1 MVTIFSFKM
10 LEFFNFVM
18 LFTKKIYDLLEYII
32 CSVFKSYILCYLC
45 CQNIILR
52 LTAQQ
57 QQHQTETKLSL
68 SQVVHFGIMICQKHA
83 EYYQKRKLAEA
94 EFPFPVLHYSI
105 SISSPL
111 SKCCRCST
119 TRNLIDLAQI
129 QSRMQLS
136 HFGKVPSCLL

>member
-10 LEFFNFVM
+10 LELFNFMM

-45 CQNIILR
+45 YQNIILR

-83 EYYQKRKLAEA
+83 EYY
-94 EFPFPVLHYSI
+94 
-105 SISSPL
+105 
-111 SKCCRCST
+111 
-119 TRNLIDLAQI
+119 
-129 QSRMQLS
+129 
-136 HFGKVPSCLL
+136 

>member
-83 EYYQKRKLAEA
+83 EYY
-94 EFPFPVLHYSI
+94 
-105 SISSPL
+105 
-111 SKCCRCST
+111 
-119 TRNLIDLAQI
+119 
-129 QSRMQLS
+129 
-136 HFGKVPSCLL
+136 